1 MKNLVLKR
9 DGCNASHNLSDSN
22 LQEQILTLN
31 QNNINE
37 NQSIEQALALKFKKE
52 GFESLTIIQEKA
64 LPVIAR
70 KINCLLVA
78 PTGSG
83 KTEAA
88 VLPVFSMVSTSTRS
102 SGNVRVVYIT
112 PLRALNNDV
121 FRRIIKYAESE
132 GLRVEIRHS
141 DSTPT
146 TKRKIVESPPDI
158 LITTPESLGVV
169 LSSEKVTLALHNLEW
184 VIVDEV
190 HELIGSERG
199 AHLSIGLERLQA
211 ASSRQITR
219 IGLSATVGNLT
230 EAANFISGAYR
241 KHAILV

>member
-1 MKNLVLKR
+1 MKNPVLRR
-9 DGCNASHNLSDSN
+9 DVSNARHNLSDSN
-22 LQEQILTLN
+22 LQEQILTLD

-37 NQSIEQALALKFKKE
+37 NKSIEQVLALKFKKE
-52 GFESLTIIQEKA
+52 GFESLTVIQEKA

-141 DSTPT
+141 DSTLT
-146 TKRKIVESPPDI
+146 TRRRIIESPPDI
-158 LITTPESLGVV
+158 LITTPE
-169 LSSEKVTLALHNLEW
+169 
-184 VIVDEV
+184 
-190 HELIGSERG
+190 
-199 AHLSIGLERLQA
+199 
-211 ASSRQITR
+211 
-219 IGLSATVGNLT
+219 
-230 EAANFISGAYR
+230 
-241 KHAILV
+241 